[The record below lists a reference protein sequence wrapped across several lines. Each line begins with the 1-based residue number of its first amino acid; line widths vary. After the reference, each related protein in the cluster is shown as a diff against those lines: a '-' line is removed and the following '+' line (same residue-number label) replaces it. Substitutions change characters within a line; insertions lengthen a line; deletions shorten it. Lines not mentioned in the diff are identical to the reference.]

1 MPLLGPYIQKFIES
15 TPGLVIPLWQ
25 VLLYV
30 LAISLAALFERYRF
44 ILVLSYVFMVHWVFI
59 ENGRR
64 FSLNYVSVITGFVFL
79 VFGLMAMLLTIY
91 NMLTRDK

>member
-1 MPLLGPYIQKFIES
+1 MPLLGPYIQRFIES

>member
-44 ILVLSYVFMVHWVFI
+44 ILVLSYVFMAHWVFI

>member
-15 TPGLVIPLWQ
+15 TPELVIPLWQ